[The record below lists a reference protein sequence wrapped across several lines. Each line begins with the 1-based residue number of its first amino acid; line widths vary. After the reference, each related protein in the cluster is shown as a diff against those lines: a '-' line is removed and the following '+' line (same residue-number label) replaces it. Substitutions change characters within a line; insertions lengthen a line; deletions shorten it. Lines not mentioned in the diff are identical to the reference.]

1 MAAKGDVQVQGLCR
15 WSYPSAPGAFQKEPE
30 NADLADLRDH
40 LYAPERLN
48 MRLFFLEYVMLPALR
63 AQTDKDFT
71 LHLLMG
77 DQLPD
82 IYKQKVLALIADVP
96 QIRPVFA
103 SEGQPHQTI
112 CRQIMLD
119 GRDPSGRVVA
129 EFRLDDDDA
138 VAVDFVEMVRDSFFR
153 VKGIWRHGGK
163 LALDFNKGYIL
174 TISRKGLDI
183 LPVIARYWTPG
194 LVLYLRPGQAKSL
207 LDFNH
212 VQLWKRIPTITMPR
226 MPMFI
231 RGAHG
236 QNDSSVSLRPSNAEL
251 EEEAW
256 GDAVSMMQTRFG
268 IDVSLLADGWEN
280 RTHWGATTG
289 LVAG

>member
-1 MAAKGDVQVQGLCR
+1 MAVKSDVQVQGLCR
-15 WSYPSAPGAFQKEPE
+15 WSYPSSSGAFKKEPD
-30 NADLADLRDH
+30 NADLTALRTH
-40 LYAPERLN
+40 LYAPERLDL
-48 MRLFFLEYVMLPALR
+48 RLFFLEYVMLPALR

-77 DQLPD
+77 DQLPQT
-82 IYKQKVLALIADVP
+82 YKQKVLALVADVP
-96 QIRPVFA
+96 QIHPVFA
-103 SEGQPHQTI
+103 PEGQSHQKI
-112 CRQIMLD
+112 CRQIMVD
-119 GRDPSGRVVA
+119 GRDQSGRIVA

-138 VAVDFVEMVRDSFFR
+138 VSVDFVELVRDNFFR

-174 TISRKGLDI
+174 NVSRKGLD
-183 LPVIARYWTPG
+183 LMPVVARYWTPG
-194 LVLYLRPGQAKSL
+194 LVLFLRPGHGKSL

-212 VQLWKRIPTITMPR
+212 TQMWKRIPTITMPR

-256 GDAVSMMQTRFG
+256 GQVVIMMQMRFG
-268 IDVSLLADGWEN
+268 IDVDFLADRWEN
-280 RTHWGATTG
+280 HAWKRLSATST
-289 LVAG
+289 AS